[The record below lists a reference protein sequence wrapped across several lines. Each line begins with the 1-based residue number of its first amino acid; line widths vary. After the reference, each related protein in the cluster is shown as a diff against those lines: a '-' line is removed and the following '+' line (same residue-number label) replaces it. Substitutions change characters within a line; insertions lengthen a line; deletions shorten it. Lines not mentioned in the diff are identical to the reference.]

1 MYVIQPNPP
10 CSAQGRLL
18 LGSTMQFVGQQ
29 FTSANKRSRLGWLTG
44 SALLLLAG
52 STSPVSANVTIVKED
67 FTDSTA
73 YGWTVGGTG
82 ARCLILTMGRRESLV
97 G

>member
-1 MYVIQPNPP
+1 MYVNSRIRLVPHSGGCCYALP
-10 CSAQGRLL
+10 CNLL
-18 LGSTMQFVGQQ
+18 VNK
-29 FTSANKRSRLGWLTG
+29 FTSGNKRSRLVWLTG